1 MAKYI
6 FPAIFEKEKGNGFN
20 VRFPDV
26 EGCYT
31 CGQTLIE
38 AFEMAN
44 DALALMLFDKE
55 ETGNAIPEPTPIEE
69 IKTTPGEFTSYVSC
83 DTKVYRRSHRTK
95 AIKKTLSIPEWM
107 NDEAIAARLNFSKIL
122 QEAIAE
128 KLSELDAI

>member
-6 FPAIFEKEKGNGFN
+6 FPAIFEKEDGYGYN

-26 EGCYT
+26 EGCFS
-31 CGQTLIE
+31 CGQSLIE

-55 ETGNAIPEPTPIEE
+55 ETGCIIPEPTPIEE
-69 IKTTPGEFTSYVSC
+69 IETVPGEFTSYVSC

>member
-6 FPAIFEKEKGNGFN
+6 FPAIFEKEEGYGYN

-26 EGCYT
+26 EGCFT
-31 CGQTLIE
+31 CGQSLIE

-55 ETGNAIPEPTPIEE
+55 ETDSIIPEPTPIEE
-69 IKTTPGEFTSYVSC
+69 IETAAGEFTSYVSC

-128 KLSELDAI
+128 KLSELEAI